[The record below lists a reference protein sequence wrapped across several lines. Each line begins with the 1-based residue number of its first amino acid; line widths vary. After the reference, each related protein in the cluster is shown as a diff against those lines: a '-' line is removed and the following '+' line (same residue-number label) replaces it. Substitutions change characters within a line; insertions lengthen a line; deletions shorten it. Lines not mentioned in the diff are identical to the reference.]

1 MDTELLKTFLEVQK
15 TRHFGKAADNLYLT
29 QSAVSFRIR
38 QLEQGLGTSLFYR
51 SRNNIQLTAAGE
63 ALLPHA
69 IAVIQALSNARLQI
83 QQQTQLIASINF
95 CYQAETA
102 YALNLA
108 MCRPL
113 IEALKMRSG
122 RCMAAATVPPDAD
135 LYLSM
140 TADAPAGFVSHQLPS
155 IEFIAVRVGDTTAPT
170 EYRLNWLRLQ
180 TALSPLS
187 PLICNDVGFVL
198 QQLQQL
204 GGLAWLPRELVVQH
218 SATLQVD
225 MLNQPSLY
233 QRLHIWQRK
242 SSACSAD
249 VIAALLQKS
258 PS

>member
-83 QQQTQLIASINF
+83 QQQTQLAASLNF

-102 YALNLA
+102 YALTLSI
-108 MCRPL
+108 CQPL
-113 IEALKMRSG
+113 LDALKQRAG
-122 RCMAAATVPPDAD
+122 RCMTAATVPPDAD
-135 LYLSM
+135 LYLSV
-140 TADAPAGFVSHQLPS
+140 TSDAPAGFVSHQLPS
-155 IEFIAVRVGDTTAPT
+155 IEFIAVRVGETTAPM

-180 TALSPLS
+180 TALSPLA
-187 PLICNDVGFVL
+187 PLVCNEVGFVM
-198 QQLQQL
+198 QQLREH
-204 GGLAWLPRELVVQH
+204 GGLAWLPRELVQKH
-218 SATLQVD
+218 AASLQADV
-225 MLNQPSLY
+225 LPQPSLY

-242 SSACSAD
+242 SSATSAD
-249 VIAALLQKS
+249 VIAALLHRS
-258 PS
+258 A